1 MDIAFYEINPQQAA
15 LFLSPGILTA
25 AAGIWLMVAS
35 GLVGRAALYLEEKAH
50 RPEPTDK
57 GTHAAARS

>member
-1 MDIAFYEINPQQAA
+1 MDIAFFDINPQQAA
-15 LFLSPGILTA
+15 LLFSPGTLTA

-57 GTHAAARS
+57 ATYPAARS